1 MQKTCP
7 STERSCPAE
16 HVVYGHYRDEF
27 GEDFTVGINRHS
39 KTGVLRGSD
48 IGEDIRIVDNTVRGG
63 LILGESEYEWLRDA
77 WLAGTGEELLP
88 TCCPA
93 RLFKELF
100 SMMAQGTDAGLK
112 L

>member
-1 MQKTCP
+1 MQETCP
-7 STERSCPAE
+7 STDRSCPAE
-16 HVVYGHYRDEF
+16 HVVYGHYRNEF
-27 GEDFTVGINRHS
+27 GEGFTVAIDITA
-39 KTGVLRGSD
+39 KTGVLSGTD
-48 IGEDIRIVDNTVRGG
+48 IGEDIRIVNNMVRGG
-63 LILGESEYEWLRDA
+63 LILGESEYEWLCDA